1 MDMISSKSE
10 NRPQTGKR
18 KAPKSAFKPGVCG
31 NPGGRPKRTPE
42 EFELIATCKLKA
54 PAALEVWL
62 KLMVDASSDAVKL
75 SAATAVIERAYG
87 KSTTVIDAKVST
99 HDDNIL
105 NLA

>member
-1 MDMISSKSE
+1 MDMISSTPA
-10 NRPQTGKR
+10 NRTKTGKV
-18 KAPKSAFKPGVCG
+18 SSTVFKPGQSG
-31 NPGGRPKRTPE
+31 NKSGRPKRTPE
-42 EFELIATCKLKA
+42 EFELIAACKLKA

-87 KSTTVIDAKVST
+87 KSTTVIDAKIST

-105 NLA
+105 NLG